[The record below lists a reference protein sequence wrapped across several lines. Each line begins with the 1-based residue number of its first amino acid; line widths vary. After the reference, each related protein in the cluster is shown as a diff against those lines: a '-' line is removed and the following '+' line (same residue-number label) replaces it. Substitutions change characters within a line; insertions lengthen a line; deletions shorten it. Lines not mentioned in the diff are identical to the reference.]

1 MSFKCVTCYYE
12 EGRLT
17 QQQFWFAVLST
28 CQFLQCI
35 RIDYVSVGRDLRE
48 GGLVQF
54 PRSAEDPL
62 VPREISDMSTSSFAF
77 WRRCQMV
84 RLALIFGLF

>member
-12 EGRLT
+12 EGGLT
-17 QQQFWFAVLST
+17 QQQFWVSVLST

-35 RIDYVSVGRDLRE
+35 KIDRVSVGRGYE
-48 GGLVQF
+48 KVVWTWF

-62 VPREISDMSTSSFAF
+62 VPRELSDMSTSSFAF
-77 WRRCQMV
+77 WRRCQM
-84 RLALIFGLF
+84 A